1 LLRRFAPRTV
11 FIEAKP
17 TCLSRRKAMTVIAS
31 EAKQSRKSQLINIMN
46 DQHILLDNVSRF
58 PETPG
63 VYLMKDATGNLL
75 YVGKAVNLRSRVR
88 SYFISDHDNRAQI
101 PGMLRL
107 IDHID
112 LIVTN
117 TETEALILEAN
128 LIRKHKPK
136 YNIELRDDK
145 HYPYLKVTVGEP
157 FPRLLVVRRVEH
169 DGAKYYG
176 PYTDVGTMRRMAD
189 FAKRIFLL
197 RDCDKN
203 LPLKKTIRPCINYAM
218 KRCGAPCAEKI
229 SADDYRRNVGDLES
243 FLKGRR
249 KVLIKE
255 LEERMELAS
264 SNLRF
269 EVAARL
275 RDQIK
280 LIGEASR
287 PQRVDL
293 TLTDANCD
301 VFGIARG
308 DRDISMAVLHFRDGL
323 LMAARNFLF
332 KRDKWEFSSEG
343 NDSIVTQF
351 YTLEDMEVPGEVI
364 VPDNA
369 GFSQPVLQEW
379 FDMRENDAGGIN
391 NVNNNIDNPDQQKN
405 ERAKVQVIIP
415 PKGVK
420 KLLVSMAEKN
430 AHAYLL
436 QKAPP
441 NASQDVDD
449 LQKALSLPCAPNII
463 EAFDISNLGESFAV
477 AGMVQFKG
485 GLPNKPAYR
494 RYKIKTV
501 EGQNDFAMMME
512 AVSRRLRR
520 LQDDGSAFPDLLLID
535 GGKGQLH
542 AAMEALK
549 GFENP
554 PLIASLAKREEILF
568 SPCLDEPLSLPET
581 HPARKLVERIRD
593 EVHRYAITYHRNVRG
608 KQFTRSA
615 LENLPGIGRVRARL
629 LLERFGSMK
638 RLMEADVGEIAGV
651 RGFSEE
657 AAQRL
662 KEALASGPPTS

>member
-1 LLRRFAPRTV
+1 
-11 FIEAKP
+11 
-17 TCLSRRKAMTVIAS
+17 
-31 EAKQSRKSQLINIMN
+31 MN

-63 VYLMKDATGNLL
+63 VYLMKDADGNLL

-88 SYFISDHDNRAQI
+88 SYFISDHADRAQI

-107 IDHID
+107 LDHID

-117 TETEALILEAN
+117 TEAEALILEAN

-145 HYPYLKVTVGEP
+145 HYPYLKVTVDEP

-176 PYTDVGTMRRMAD
+176 PYTDVKTMRRMAD

-197 RDCDKN
+197 RDCNNN
-203 LPLKKTIRPCINYAM
+203 LPLKKAIRPCINYSM

-229 SADDYRRNVGDLES
+229 NVDDYRRNVGDLER
-243 FLKGRR
+243 FLKGKR
-249 KVLIKE
+249 KDLAKE
-255 LEERMELAS
+255 LEERMEQAS
-264 SNLRF
+264 LELRF
-269 EVAARL
+269 EEAARL
-275 RDQIK
+275 RDQIR

-301 VFGIARG
+301 VFGIASG

-323 LMAARNFLF
+323 LMAARNFIF
-332 KRDKWEFSSEG
+332 KRDKWEFSYEG

-351 YTLEDMEVPGEVI
+351 YMLEDMETPEEII
-364 VPDNA
+364 VPDSV
-369 GFSQPVLQEW
+369 GFSQTVLQDW
-379 FDMRENDAGGIN
+379 FDMREDGAGGIN
-391 NVNNNIDNPDQQKN
+391 NNVDNTSQQKY
-405 ERAKVQVIIP
+405 ERAKVHVIIP
-415 PKGVK
+415 QKGAK

-430 AHAYLL
+430 AGAYLL

-441 NASQDVDD
+441 SASQDVDD
-449 LQKALSLPCAPNII
+449 LQKALSLPYAPVVI

-477 AGMVQFKG
+477 AGMVQFRG
-485 GLPNKPAYR
+485 GLPNKAAYR

-520 LQDDGSAFPDLLLID
+520 LRDEGGAFPDLLLID

-549 GFENP
+549 DFENP
-554 PLIASLAKREEILF
+554 PLIASLAKKEEILF

-581 HPARKLVERIRD
+581 HPARRLVERIRD

-615 LENLPGIGRVRARL
+615 LENLPGIGSVRARL

-657 AAQRL
+657 AALRL
-662 KEALASGPPTS
+662 KEALSS

>member
-1 LLRRFAPRTV
+1 MSDRQTLLADT
-11 FIEAKP
+11 
-17 TCLSRRKAMTVIAS
+17 
-31 EAKQSRKSQLINIMN
+31 
-46 DQHILLDNVSRF
+46 SRF

-63 VYLMKDATGNLL
+63 VYLMKDAAGNLL

-88 SYFISDHDNRAQI
+88 SYFLSDHENRAQI

-107 IDHID
+107 LERID
-112 LIVTN
+112 LIVTD
-117 TETEALILEAN
+117 TEAEALILEAN

-145 HYPYLKVTVGEP
+145 HYPYLKVTVDEP
-157 FPRLLVVRRVEH
+157 FPRLLVVRRVER

-176 PYTDVGTMRRMAD
+176 PYTDVTTMRRVAD

-197 RDCDKN
+197 RNCNKN
-203 LPLKKTIRPCINYAM
+203 LPLKKAIRPCINYSM
-218 KRCGAPCAEKI
+218 KRCGAPCAGKTG
-229 SADDYRRNVGDLES
+229 ADDYRRNVGDLEN

-249 KVLIKE
+249 KDLAKE
-255 LEERMELAS
+255 LEERMGLAS
-264 SNLRF
+264 SELRF
-269 EVAARL
+269 EEAARL
-275 RDQIK
+275 RDQIR

-301 VFGIARG
+301 VFGIAHG

-343 NDSIVTQF
+343 NDGIVTQF
-351 YTLEDMEVPGEVI
+351 YTLEDMEIPEEII
-364 VPDNA
+364 VPDGA
-369 GFSQPVLQEW
+369 GFSQAVLQEW
-379 FDMRENDAGGIN
+379 FDIREYDSGGIDSAN
-391 NVNNNIDNPDQQKN
+391 QPEREHVRKHTQKSQ
-405 ERAKVQVIIP
+405 VQVIIP
-415 PKGVK
+415 RKGAK
-420 KLLVSMAEKN
+420 KLLISMAEKN

-441 NASQDVDD
+441 NASRDVED
-449 LQKALSLPCAPNII
+449 LQKALALPRAPVVI
-463 EAFDISNLGESFAV
+463 EAFDISNLGESYAV
-477 AGMVQFKG
+477 AGMAQFKG
-485 GLPNKPAYR
+485 GLPNKSAYR

-520 LQDDGSAFPDLLLID
+520 LRDEGGAFPDLLLID
-535 GGKGQLH
+535 GGKGQLR

-549 GFENP
+549 DFENP
-554 PLIASLAKREEILF
+554 PLIASLAKKEEILF
-568 SPCLDEPLSLPET
+568 SPCLAEPLSLPES
-581 HPARKLVERIRD
+581 HPARRLVERIRD
-593 EVHRYAITYHRNVRG
+593 EVHRYAITYHRGVRG

-615 LENLPGIGRVRARL
+615 LENLPGIGKVRARL
-629 LLERFGSMK
+629 LLERFGSMR
-638 RLMEADVGEIAGV
+638 RLAEADVGVIAGV

-657 AAQRL
+657 SAL
-662 KEALASGPPTS
+662 KLKKMLASKEVIPINRP

>member
-1 LLRRFAPRTV
+1 MSTLQELLADT
-11 FIEAKP
+11 
-17 TCLSRRKAMTVIAS
+17 
-31 EAKQSRKSQLINIMN
+31 
-46 DQHILLDNVSRF
+46 SRF

-63 VYLMKDATGNLL
+63 VYLMKDVAGNLL

-88 SYFISDHDNRAQI
+88 SYFMSDHEDRAQI

-107 IDHID
+107 LDHID
-112 LIVTN
+112 LILTD
-117 TETEALILEAN
+117 TEAEALILEAN

-145 HYPYLKVTVGEP
+145 HYPYLKVTVDEP
-157 FPRLLVVRRVEH
+157 FPRLLVVRRVER

-176 PYTDVGTMRRMAD
+176 PYTDVTTMRRMAD

-197 RDCDKN
+197 RNCDKK
-203 LPLKKTIRPCINYAM
+203 LPLKKATRPCINHSM
-218 KRCGAPCAEKI
+218 KRCSAPCAGLIGVDE
-229 SADDYRRNVGDLES
+229 YRRNVGDLGR
-243 FLKGRR
+243 FLNGRR
-249 KVLIKE
+249 GGLTKE
-255 LEERMELAS
+255 LEERMERAAAE
-264 SNLRF
+264 LRF
-269 EVAARL
+269 EEAARL

-280 LIGEASR
+280 LIREASR
-287 PQRVDL
+287 PRQRVDL
-293 TLTDANCD
+293 KLSDADCD

-343 NDSIVTQF
+343 NDGIVTQF
-351 YTLEDMEVPGEVI
+351 YTLEDMEIPEEII
-364 VPDNA
+364 VPDDA
-369 GFSQPVLQEW
+369 GFSRKVLQNW
-379 FDMRENDAGGIN
+379 FDMSD
-391 NVNNNIDNPDQQKN
+391 PD
-405 ERAKVQVIIP
+405 KVLVTIP
-415 PKGVK
+415 TKGDK
-420 KLLVSMAEKN
+420 KILVSMAEKN
-430 AHAYLL
+430 AQAYLS

-449 LQKALSLPCAPNII
+449 LQKALALPRPPVVI

-485 GLPNKPAYR
+485 GIPNKSGYR
-494 RYKIKTV
+494 RYKIKSV

-520 LQDDGSAFPDLLLID
+520 LRDEGSAFPDLLLID

-549 GFENP
+549 EFDDP
-554 PLIASLAKREEILF
+554 PLIVSLAKKEEILF
-568 SPCLDEPLSLPET
+568 SPCLSEPLSLPET

-593 EVHRYAITYHRNVRG
+593 EVHRYAITFHREVRG
-608 KQFTRSA
+608 KQFTRSD
-615 LENLPGIGRVRARL
+615 LENLPGIGSVRARL
-629 LLERFGSMK
+629 LLERFGSLK
-638 RLMEADVGEIAGV
+638 RLTAAEAEEIAGV

-657 AAQRL
+657 SARRL
-662 KEALASGPPTS
+662 KEALASKKNGRSPNAS

>member
-1 LLRRFAPRTV
+1 MMSDPQTLLET
-11 FIEAKP
+11 
-17 TCLSRRKAMTVIAS
+17 
-31 EAKQSRKSQLINIMN
+31 
-46 DQHILLDNVSRF
+46 VSRF

-63 VYLMKDATGNLL
+63 VYLMKDGGGNLL

-88 SYFISDHDNRAQI
+88 SYFVSDHADRAQI
-101 PGMLRL
+101 PGMMRL
-107 IDHID
+107 LDRID

-117 TETEALILEAN
+117 NEAEALILEAN

-145 HYPYLKVTVGEP
+145 HYPYLKITVNEP
-157 FPRLLVVRRVEH
+157 FPRLLVVRRVER

-176 PYTDVGTMRRMAD
+176 PYTEVGTMRRVAD
-189 FAKRIFLL
+189 FAKRIFML
-197 RDCDKN
+197 RNCNKN
-203 LPLKKTIRPCINYAM
+203 IPLQRLIRPCINYSM
-218 KRCGAPCAEKI
+218 KRCSAPCANKI
-229 SADDYRRNVGDLES
+229 DIDDYRRNVDDLKRFFS
-243 FLKGRR
+243 GKR
-249 KVLIKE
+249 KDLAKE
-255 LEERMELAS
+255 LAGRMELAS
-264 SNLRF
+264 SELRF
-269 EVAARL
+269 EEAARL

-343 NDSIVTQF
+343 NDGIVTQF
-351 YTLEDMEVPGEVI
+351 YMLEDMETPEEVI
-364 VPDNA
+364 VPDGA
-369 GFSQPVLQEW
+369 GFSQTVLQNW
-379 FDMRENDAGGIN
+379 FDMRGNDTDGIN
-391 NVNNNIDNPDQQKN
+391 SIDNINNPNKQNDHQQKH
-405 ERAKVQVIIP
+405 EPVKVSVIIP
-415 PKGVK
+415 QKGAK

-441 NASQDVDD
+441 SASQDVND
-449 LQKALSLPCAPNII
+449 LQKALSLPRAPVVI

-520 LQDDGSAFPDLLLID
+520 LRDEGNPFPDLLLID

-549 GFENP
+549 EFENP

-581 HPARKLVERIRD
+581 HPARRLVERIRD
-593 EVHRYAITYHRNVRG
+593 EVHRYAITYHREVRG

-615 LENLPGIGRVRARL
+615 LENLPGIGKVRARL
-629 LLERFGSMK
+629 LLERFGSLR
-638 RLMEADVGEIAGV
+638 RLLEADAGEIAGV

-657 AAQRL
+657 SAQKL
-662 KEALASGPPTS
+662 KELLASLS

>member
-1 LLRRFAPRTV
+1 MSDPQTLLTA
-11 FIEAKP
+11 
-17 TCLSRRKAMTVIAS
+17 
-31 EAKQSRKSQLINIMN
+31 
-46 DQHILLDNVSRF
+46 VSRF

-63 VYLMKDATGNLL
+63 VYLMKDAAGGLL

-88 SYFISDHDNRAQI
+88 SYFLSDHADRAQI

-107 IDHID
+107 LDHID

-117 TETEALILEAN
+117 TEAEALILEAN
-128 LIRKHKPK
+128 LVRKHKPK

-145 HYPYLKVTVGEP
+145 HYPYLKVTVNEP
-157 FPRLLVVRRVEH
+157 FPRLLVVRRVER

-176 PYTDVGTMRRMAD
+176 PYTDVGTMRRVAD

-197 RDCDKN
+197 RDCNKN
-203 LPLKKTIRPCINYAM
+203 LPLQRAIRPCINYSM
-218 KRCGAPCAEKI
+218 KRCGAPCAGKI
-229 SADDYRRNVGDLES
+229 DADGYRRNVDDLER
-243 FLKGRR
+243 FLKGKR
-249 KVLIKE
+249 KDLIKE
-255 LEERMELAS
+255 LEERMALAS
-264 SNLRF
+264 SELRF
-269 EVAARL
+269 EEAARL

-293 TLTDANCD
+293 TLSDANCD

-343 NDSIVTQF
+343 NDGIVTQF
-351 YTLEDMEVPGEVI
+351 YMLEDMEIPEEVI
-364 VPDNA
+364 VPDGV
-369 GFSQPVLQEW
+369 GFSQAVLQNW
-379 FDMRENDAGGIN
+379 FDMRVDGVVGIDGIN
-391 NVNNNIDNPDQQKN
+391 SMGNVNNIVSDDNICNPNQQSDNQQKH
-405 ERAKVQVIIP
+405 ERVKVSVVIPQKGAKR
-415 PKGVK
+415 
-420 KLLVSMAEKN
+420 LLISMAEKN

-449 LQKALSLPCAPNII
+449 LQKALSLPRAPVVI

-477 AGMVQFKG
+477 AGMVQFRG
-485 GLPNKPAYR
+485 GLPNKSAYR

-520 LQDDGSAFPDLLLID
+520 LRDEGGAFPDLLLID

-549 GFENP
+549 DFENP

-581 HPARKLVERIRD
+581 HPARRLVERIRD
-593 EVHRYAITYHRNVRG
+593 EVHRYAITYHRAVRG

-615 LENLPGIGRVRARL
+615 LENLPGIGKVRARL
-629 LLERFGSMK
+629 LLKRFGSLK
-638 RLMEADVGEIAGV
+638 RLMEAEVGEIAGV

-657 AAQRL
+657 SAQRL
-662 KEALASGPPTS
+662 KEALASKK

>member
-1 LLRRFAPRTV
+1 
-11 FIEAKP
+11 
-17 TCLSRRKAMTVIAS
+17 
-31 EAKQSRKSQLINIMN
+31 MN
-46 DQHILLDNVSRF
+46 DPQTLLATASRF

-63 VYLMKDATGNLL
+63 VYLMKDADGGLL
-75 YVGKAVNLRSRVR
+75 YVGKAVNLRTRVR
-88 SYFISDHDNRAQI
+88 SYFISDHADRAQI

-107 IDHID
+107 LDRID

-117 TETEALILEAN
+117 TEAEALILEAN

-145 HYPYLKVTVGEP
+145 HYPYLKVTVDEP
-157 FPRLLVVRRVEH
+157 FPRLLVVRRAER

-176 PYTDVGTMRRMAD
+176 PYTDVSTMRRMAD

-197 RDCDKN
+197 RDCDKA
-203 LPLKKTIRPCINYAM
+203 LPLKRAVRPCINYSM
-218 KRCGAPCAEKI
+218 NRCSAPCAEKI
-229 SADDYRRNVGDLES
+229 SVDGYRRNVGDLER
-243 FLKGRR
+243 FLKGKR
-249 KVLIKE
+249 KDLTEE
-255 LEERMELAS
+255 LEARMEAAS
-264 SNLRF
+264 SELRF
-269 EVAARL
+269 EEAARL
-275 RDQIK
+275 RDQIR

-301 VFGIARG
+301 VFGIAGG

-351 YTLEDMEVPGEVI
+351 YTLEDMEIPEEII

-379 FDMRENDAGGIN
+379 FDMRADDTDGVNDVNSDIN
-391 NVNNNIDNPDQQKN
+391 NSNRQSNHQRNRRKY
-405 ERAKVQVIIP
+405 ERAKIQVTVP
-415 PKGVK
+415 QKGAK
-420 KLLVSMAEKN
+420 KLLAAMAEKN
-430 AHAYLL
+430 ARAYLL

-441 NASQDVDD
+441 NASQDVED
-449 LQKALSLPCAPNII
+449 LQKALSLPRPPLVI

-477 AGMVQFKG
+477 AGMVQFRG
-485 GLPNKPAYR
+485 GLPNKSAYR

-520 LQDDGSAFPDLLLID
+520 LRDEGGAFPDLLLID

-542 AAMEALK
+542 AAMDALK
-549 GFENP
+549 DFENP

-581 HPARKLVERIRD
+581 HPARRLVERIRD
-593 EVHRYAITYHRNVRG
+593 EVHRYAVTYHRNVRG

-615 LENLPGIGRVRARL
+615 LENLPGIGSVRARL
-629 LLERFGSMK
+629 LLERFGSIK
-638 RLMEADVGEIAGV
+638 RLTAADAGEIACV

-662 KEALASGPPTS
+662 KEALTATGENRGFNVDEGGGRKKNIKS

>member
-1 LLRRFAPRTV
+1 
-11 FIEAKP
+11 
-17 TCLSRRKAMTVIAS
+17 
-31 EAKQSRKSQLINIMN
+31 MN
-46 DQHILLDNVSRF
+46 DQHALLDYVSRF

-63 VYLMKDATGNLL
+63 VYLMKDADGNLL

-88 SYFISDHDNRAQI
+88 SYFISDHADRAQI

-107 IDHID
+107 LDHID

-117 TETEALILEAN
+117 TEAEALILEAN

-176 PYTDVGTMRRMAD
+176 PYTNVGTMRRMAD

-197 RDCDKN
+197 RDCDMN
-203 LPLKKTIRPCINYAM
+203 LPQKKAIRPCINYSM

-229 SADDYRRNVGDLES
+229 NIDDYRRNVGDLER
-243 FLKGRR
+243 FLKGKR
-249 KVLIKE
+249 KDLTKE
-255 LEERMELAS
+255 LEDRMALAS
-264 SNLRF
+264 SELRF
-269 EVAARL
+269 EEAARL
-275 RDQIK
+275 RDQIR
-280 LIGEASR
+280 LIGEAAR

-351 YTLEDMEVPGEVI
+351 YTLEDMEIPEEI
-364 VPDNA
+364 IAPDNA
-369 GFSQPVLQEW
+369 GFSQSVLQEW
-379 FDMRENDAGGIN
+379 FDMSADNTGDI
-391 NVNNNIDNPDQQKN
+391 NNNIDNPNQHKN

-415 PKGVK
+415 QKGAK

-436 QKAPP
+436 QKSPP
-441 NASQDVDD
+441 SASQDVDD
-449 LQKALSLPCAPNII
+449 LQKALSLPYAPNVI

-485 GLPNKPAYR
+485 GLPNKSAYR

-520 LQDDGSAFPDLLLID
+520 LRDEGGAFPDLLLID

-549 GFENP
+549 SFENP

-568 SPCLDEPLSLPET
+568 SPCLEEPLSLPEP
-581 HPARKLVERIRD
+581 HPARRLVERIRD
-593 EVHRYAITYHRNVRG
+593 EVHRYAIAYHRNVRG

-615 LENLPGIGRVRARL
+615 LENLPGIGSVRARL
-629 LLERFGSMK
+629 LLKRFGSIK

-657 AAQRL
+657 AALRL
-662 KEALASGPPTS
+662 KEALASNEEGRS